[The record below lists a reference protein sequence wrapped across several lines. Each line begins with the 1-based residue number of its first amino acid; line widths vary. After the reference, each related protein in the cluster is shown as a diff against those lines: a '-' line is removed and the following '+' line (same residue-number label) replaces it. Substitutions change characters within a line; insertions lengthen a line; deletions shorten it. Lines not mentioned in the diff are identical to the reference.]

1 MNLEALIERIQNQ
14 WGYTGNILLLIGAVI
29 LGYILHKIL
38 FKVLRQWGIRS
49 ELSIVQLLRKYLYHS
64 TRYVVL
70 ILSIIMVSPA
80 LGVTIDGVAGHILTV
95 MLIAA
100 VANLCIQAIGL
111 IRELLVGNFDVKADN
126 DVHARKV
133 YTQFKIIERIAVFLI
148 IIFAIAIAL
157 MTFDRIRQVGVSL
170 LASAG
175 IVGIIVG
182 FAAQKSLGTL
192 LAGIQ
197 IAIAQPIR
205 IDDTVVIEGEWGK
218 VEEITLTYVVL
229 KLWDERRLIVPIS
242 YFIEKPFQN
251 WTRSS
256 TELIGAVFIYLDYL
270 APIDEMRKELTKIL
284 AETDLW
290 DKRVSALQVT
300 NSTDQSVEV
309 RILASAANSG
319 NTFNLRCL
327 IRERMIQF
335 LQKNYPDSLPRTR
348 MELNKLPEFKID
360 DFNGTYVGSSKEAHG

>member
-1 MNLEALIERIQNQ
+1 
-14 WGYTGNILLLIGAVI
+14 
-29 LGYILHKIL
+29 
-38 FKVLRQWGIRS
+38 
-49 ELSIVQLLRKYLYHS
+49 
-64 TRYVVL
+64 
-70 ILSIIMVSPA
+70 
-80 LGVTIDGVAGHILTV
+80 

-111 IRELLVGNFDVKADN
+111 LRELLVKNFDVKAEN
-126 DVHARKV
+126 NLHARKV

-148 IIFAIAIAL
+148 VIFAIAIAL

-205 IDDTVVIEGEWGK
+205 IDDVVVIEGEWGR

-229 KLWDERRLIVPIS
+229 KIWDERRLIVPIS
-242 YFIEKPFQN
+242 YFIDKPFQN
-251 WTRSS
+251 WTRNS
-256 TELIGAVFIYLDYL
+256 TELIGAVFIYTDYT
-270 APIDEMRKELTKIL
+270 APVEEMRSEFNNIL
-284 AETDLW
+284 AGTDLW

-300 NSTDQSVEV
+300 NSTDQSVEI
-309 RILASAANSG
+309 RILASAANSA
-319 NTFNLRCL
+319 NTFSLRCL

-348 MELNKLPEFKID
+348 MELNKLPDFKS
-360 DFNGTYVGSSKEAHG
+360 NGLNASYVGSSKEAHG